1 MQIVNNRQLTIYNC
15 YKLFVNQNDVTE
27 RQYQIHEKLLK
38 VCQNGN
44 PEEIVSAIL
53 DHYLFGLEKLIGKMK
68 EQTSQET
75 AADTLESA

>member
-38 VCQNGN
+38 VCQDGN
-44 PEEIVSAIL
+44 PEERLSAIL
-53 DHYLFGLEKLIGKMK
+53 DHYLFGLEKVIGKMK
-68 EQTSQET
+68 EKAGQET